1 MEPTVRTWEVQFGHA
16 PQGSSRIA
24 YGGRVNPIDMRRRAE
39 SARVARLATVDRA
52 GRPHLVPICF
62 VVIAETA
69 YSAVDQKPKRH
80 AALRRIA
87 NIEATGQA
95 CVLVDGY
102 SEDWSALWWVRMDGH
117 GRVVRAEDEAAR
129 ALSGLIDKYDQYVLR
144 PPIGPVLAV
153 DVHSWRGWSA
163 S

>member
-1 MEPTVRTWEVQFGHA
+1 
-16 PQGSSRIA
+16 
-24 YGGRVNPIDMRRRAE
+24 VNPIVMRRLAS
-39 SARVARLATVDRA
+39 SARVGRLATVDRT

-80 AALRRIA
+80 TALRRIA

-102 SEDWSALWWVRMDGH
+102 SEDWSALWWVRMDGR
-117 GRVVRAEDEAAR
+117 GRVVGAEDEIAR
-129 ALSGLIDKYDQYVLR
+129 ALAGLVDKYDQYAAR
-144 PPIGPVLAV
+144 PPTGSVLAV
-153 DVHSWRGWSA
+153 DIHAWRGWSA